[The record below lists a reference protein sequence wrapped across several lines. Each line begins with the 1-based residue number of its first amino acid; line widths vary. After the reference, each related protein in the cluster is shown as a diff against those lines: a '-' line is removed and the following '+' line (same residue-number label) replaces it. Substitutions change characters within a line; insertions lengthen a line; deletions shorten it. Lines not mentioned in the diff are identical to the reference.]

1 MMKMF
6 RLILIFILFASSGF
20 CVDYTIINDFVNY
33 IDNDTGY
40 VVSVEDDG
48 TILTDMGTNKN
59 AFEGMRF
66 NIYKHGKQVVHPI
79 TGEVIAET
87 KVNIGEIVLETVF
100 DKYSVARV
108 INKSDE
114 ILPGYYL
121 KLKTP
126 IELNI
131 QFFDMD
137 PSTQKEI
144 ENEINRKNLFK
155 IDKNSPFTLNIFSD
169 GIYGLTLEFL
179 YFDKMISKFYSSN
192 LRIEIA
198 KENLKLANHDIEGKG
213 YIHMAVCQVDGSGRN
228 YLVLADDK
236 YVDIYKLNNL
246 KPVYFKSIK
255 EKFNDIVSLDCDDLN
270 LNKKDEIF
278 ISVSDKGRGV
288 KSYVYEYDDNNNF
301 KELKGNF
308 PFLVRSVHINGKKQL
323 VIQRLTKDGKFIGD
337 ISFLEYNGDY
347 VKGDDI
353 KNTSGFSIFGF
364 GIGDLNGDSLAELI
378 RINDKSLI
386 EIYSPDGDKL
396 YVSREEFGDTKSYFT
411 MRKKYVDKFANKEEI
426 PDKFREISSRIY
438 IRDRVF
444 ITKSGTII
452 TGKNVKI
459 DNLLPTFEKYVNK
472 MISANI
478 FENNMLRTVWTSE
491 NLGSNVFDFY
501 AIEEGDTV
509 QLFILSSQTGGFLK
523 SSNSKVIYLEYSD
536 ENRQ

>member
-6 RLILIFILFASSGF
+6 RLILIFVLFASSGF

-33 IDNDTGY
+33 INNDSGY

-48 TILTDMGTNKN
+48 TILTDLGTNKN

-131 QFFDMD
+131 QFFDID

-144 ENEINRKNLFK
+144 ESEINRKNLFK

-192 LRIEIA
+192 LRIETA
-198 KENLKLANHDIEGKG
+198 KEDLKLANHDIEGKG
-213 YIHMAVCQVDGSGRN
+213 YIHMAVCQVDGSGKN

-255 EKFNDIVSLDCDDLN
+255 EKFNDIVSLDCGDLN

-278 ISVSDKGRGV
+278 VSVSDNGRGV
-288 KSYVYEYDDNNNF
+288 KSYVYEHDDNNNF

-308 PFLVRSVHINGKKQL
+308 PFLVRSVYINGKKQL

-347 VKGDDI
+347 IKGDDI
-353 KNTSGFSIFGF
+353 KSTSGFSIFGF
-364 GIGDLNGDSLAELI
+364 GVGDLNGDSLAELI

-444 ITKSGTII
+444 VTKSGTII

-491 NLGSNVFDFY
+491 NLGSNVYDFY

>member
-6 RLILIFILFASSGF
+6 RLILIFILFSSSGF

-33 IDNDTGY
+33 INNDTGY

-87 KVNIGEIVLETVF
+87 KVNIGEVVLETVF

-114 ILPGYYL
+114 ILPGNYL

-131 QFFDMD
+131 QFFDID

-144 ENEINRKNLFK
+144 QNEINRRNLFK
-155 IDKNSPFTLNIFSD
+155 MDKNSPFTLNIFSD

-308 PFLVRSVHINGKKQL
+308 PFLVRSVYINGKKQL

-444 ITKSGTII
+444 VTKSGTII

-491 NLGSNVFDFY
+491 NLGSNIYDFY

-523 SSNSKVIYLEYSD
+523 SSNSKVIYLEYRD
-536 ENRQ
+536 ENR